1 MYIVP
6 GVEECGSKY
15 NRVDIVGL
23 TKRKLK
29 ILILNFEKIEDFRQ
43 KNAHFAKLNFFEM
56 KPVQS
61 SSRVC
66 ACMGVLFFQGFLP
79 VQGLYCQT
87 YPIQGLFVKQLTAG
101 QNLGIKSTGCR
112 KDAELALKEADLLVI
127 GQRVATAG
135 CKIRLASG

>member
-1 MYIVP
+1 MYGCFIFP
-6 GVEECGSKY
+6 GFV
-15 NRVDIVGL
+15 
-23 TKRKLK
+23 
-29 ILILNFEKIEDFRQ
+29 
-43 KNAHFAKLNFFEM
+43 
-56 KPVQS
+56 
-61 SSRVC
+61 
-66 ACMGVLFFQGFLP
+66 P

-127 GQRVATAG
+127 GQKVATAG